1 MRRCCTDRSCL
12 PGLPARVG
20 SCPSVAAHTAARRRH
35 ARCPAKG
42 PSSAPRAAMSA
53 FVHLSELP
61 AASSSSNGVPQRAWR
76 AAQTRRQRRC
86 NSRAAGACLQ
96 PQQDGGHELRGS
108 LERPCV
114 VIRAGSQQRPRYL
127 LYVPGAR
134 YGAALHQAR
143 DKQCPG
149 SISLQKVT
157 SWMLLSVPMR
167 ELLACSQPAIHRQD
181 TCTELT
187 CRQ

>member
-1 MRRCCTDRSCL
+1 MHGARKVRAAPCGQRMSVFRALECAGSGALVQQRCSS
-12 PGLPARVG
+12 ARLAC
-20 SCPSVAAHTAARRRH
+20 SPDQAMPAARFMR
-35 ARCPAKG
+35 
-42 PSSAPRAAMSA
+42 S
-53 FVHLSELP
+53 
-61 AASSSSNGVPQRAWR
+61 WR
-76 AAQTRRQRRC
+76 L
-86 NSRAAGACLQ
+86 SRATARWR
-96 PQQDGGHELRGS
+96 HELGAGPRMVV
-108 LERPCV
+108 CN